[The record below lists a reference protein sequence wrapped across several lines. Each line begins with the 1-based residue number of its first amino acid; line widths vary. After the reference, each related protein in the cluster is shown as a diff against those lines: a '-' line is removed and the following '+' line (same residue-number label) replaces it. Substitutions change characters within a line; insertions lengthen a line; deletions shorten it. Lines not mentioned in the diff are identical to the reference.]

1 MLTHLLQLAGL
12 AQKWPTITREE
23 VAKHKTRESLWI
35 IVGNS
40 VLDITPLLGHHPGG
54 DGALLKRGGGAKDC
68 EKDLMFHGRA
78 TRREAQKYKIGEL
91 SPHDVQKISPGPS
104 TAPPKTVPPL
114 QSSPETCAK
123 VCVPTNLHG
132 RHLYC
137 SDSEQWDDGA
147 HNNPL
152 SSSDT
157 DIIAAL
163 GVSEV
168 QPTPVI

>member
-23 VAKHKTRESLWI
+23 VAKHNTRESLWI

-40 VLDITPLLGHHPGG
+40 VLDITPLLGQHPGG
-54 DGALLKRGGGAKDC
+54 DDGLLKRGGGVKDC
-68 EKDLMFHGRA
+68 AKDLMFHGRA
-78 TRREAQKYKIGEL
+78 TRRGAQKYKIGEL
-91 SPHDVQKISPGPS
+91 SPYDVQKVTPGPS
-104 TAPPKTVPPL
+104 ATLPQAVPPL
-114 QSSPETCAK
+114 QPSLKVRAK
-123 VCVPTNLHG
+123 VCVPTNLRE

-147 HNNPL
+147 NNNPL

-157 DIIAAL
+157 DVIAAL
-163 GVSEV
+163 GVNEV
-168 QPTPVI
+168 QSAPVI